1 MFACCVVDLQL
12 VKDIIIPLISVFGI
26 LLAYKNARRDQNIDL
41 IPFRVKT
48 LSFWI
53 GLHKVL
59 EKAIDEADVTNDTL
73 PKKSGIGVASAFLDA
88 CFRVHQVAAILQE
101 QEISFMADRNNRH
114 SFALKVTETL
124 RQEIQLV
131 RYYFTNS
138 KSLTLMELMEK
149 FLDEVLTLTPE
160 DGGMFLKRELPED
173 DFLSLCNRLHGMF
186 PASISEMKKESWLK
200 KPWLTVESVSQMKEE
215 V

>member
-1 MFACCVVDLQL
+1 MFACCVVDWQL

-53 GLHKVL
+53 GLQKVL

-88 CFRVHQVAAILQE
+88 CFRVPQVAAILQE

-124 RQEIQLV
+124 SREIKLV
-131 RYYFTNS
+131 RYYFTTS
-138 KSLTLMELMEK
+138 KPTTLMEEMQK
-149 FLDEVLTLTPE
+149 FLDDVFDLTPE
-160 DGGMFLKRELPED
+160 DGGVFRTTVLPEKEI
-173 DFLSLCNRLHGMF
+173 LSLSDRLRTLF
-186 PASISEMKKESWLK
+186 PASISAMEKESWLK
-200 KPWLTVESVSQMKEE
+200 KKWFV
-215 V
+215 